1 MLPIQENCADERKY
15 RRQEGTALPTHMNHY
30 ARTPLPAA
38 NISAYD
44 AGP

>member
-1 MLPIQENCADERKY
+1 
-15 RRQEGTALPTHMNHY
+15 LPTHMNHY

-44 AGP
+44 AGL